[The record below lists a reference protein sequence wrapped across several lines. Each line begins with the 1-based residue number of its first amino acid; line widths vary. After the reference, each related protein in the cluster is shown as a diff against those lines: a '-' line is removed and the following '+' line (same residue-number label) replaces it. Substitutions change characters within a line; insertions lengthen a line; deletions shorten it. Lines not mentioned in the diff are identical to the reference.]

1 MDPIGRRS
9 RTQSM
14 PAGEGL
20 PRLGGGGGCR
30 GTVRLRDDCWM
41 SSIDSRFVTSALRSA
56 LRPVLKA
63 AGFTAFT
70 GKKAWRYD
78 EHTIDHIAFL
88 SMNDYTATGVGCTTF
103 SFTGEAGV
111 LYRALEPVTNERPA
125 EYSLTFRGR
134 LNKTV
139 RQPIFHPYGQP
150 EPTDR
155 TDVWYV
161 LPDGSN
167 IDEVVTDAVKAATDQ
182 GIPWIDRLIDP
193 LDALEALRSE
203 RSTFAHPQ
211 YGTLGTWFPGNPA
224 SPHWLNV
231 HSGLS
236 ALRPD
241 PVASPASA
249 PVLTSAERWLAQF
262 PERYRGAP
270 AEDAVRSAEQQGLRV
285 ALHQLPLPLLSTD
298 RDHVRADD
306 LLNVFVNPDGTVRDV
321 R

>member
-1 MDPIGRRS
+1 M
-9 RTQSM
+9 
-14 PAGEGL
+14 
-20 PRLGGGGGCR
+20 
-30 GTVRLRDDCWM
+30 
-41 SSIDSRFVTSALRSA
+41 DSRFVTKELRSV
-56 LRPVLKA
+56 LRPVLSS

-70 GKKAWRYD
+70 GKKAWRYGK
-78 EHTIDHIAFL
+78 HTIDHIAFL
-88 SMNDYTATGVGCTTF
+88 SMNDYTASGVGCTTF

-150 EPTDR
+150 ESTDR

-167 IDEVVTDAVKAATDQ
+167 IDAVVTDAVKAVTDQ
-182 GIPWIDRLIDP
+182 AIPWIDRLIDP
-193 LDALEALRSE
+193 VEALEALRNE

-211 YGTLGTWFPGNPA
+211 YGTIGTLFPGNPA
-224 SPHWLNV
+224 SPHWLKV
-231 HSGLS
+231 HAGLT
-236 ALRPD
+236 ALHSDLGAP
-241 PVASPASA
+241 PEGA
-249 PVLTSAERWLAQF
+249 PVLTLAERWLAQF

-270 AEDAVRSAEQQGLRV
+270 AEDAVRSAEQHGVRIV
-285 ALHQLPLPLLSTD
+285 LHQLPLPLLSTD

-321 R
+321 G